1 MDARATV
8 EAQVLEIQ
16 PPEPAQDGPAVP
28 LLLRV
33 ERGHAEPEELAA
45 LAVVLLARR
54 SRAAAAYG
62 EPGSGVP
69 RVTALWRRPERAAG
83 FDGPRTWRRAA

>member
-1 MDARATV
+1 MHARATG
-8 EAQVLEIQ
+8 EQELEIQ
-16 PPEPAQDGPAVP
+16 PPERAQDGPAAP

-33 ERGHAEPEELAA
+33 ERGHGEPEELAA

-54 SRAAAAYG
+54 SRAAVAYG
-62 EPGSGVP
+62 EPASGVP
-69 RVTALWRRPERAAG
+69 RMTALWRRPERAAG